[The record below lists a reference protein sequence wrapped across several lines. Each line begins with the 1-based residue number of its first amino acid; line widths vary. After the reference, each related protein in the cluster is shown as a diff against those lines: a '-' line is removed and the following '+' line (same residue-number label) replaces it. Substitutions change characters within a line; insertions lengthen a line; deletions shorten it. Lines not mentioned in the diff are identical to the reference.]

1 MNSSRYMIARL
12 LLSFGLHR
20 KIKRLSE
27 AADEM
32 HLLRVAEEILGEE
45 VWEQAEGI
53 EAVSVE
59 YWTLRKLMIQKLKLE
74 ESAGKAG
81 VVLDTSNEER
91 NAVLSQTN
99 QACLALERKR
109 DELILNSEALIAERD
124 RIIAQAQLVRRK
136 FDAART
142 KVQVLSGESNT
153 AEIIKGE
160 RSKLAGYKV
169 EFSSLKVKRDEVGD
183 RIHVLDEK
191 IAKIESAIA
200 EDRTKLREEASSAYQ
215 SIGKANRDMSKLTAE
230 LGLVE
235 LEMKDHHCEIG
246 RYVSN
251 HAGSD
256 EVCTKIC
263 KDHAHLV
270 AQMQSLR
277 SSIALNHK
285 LAAMA
290 GV

>member
-1 MNSSRYMIARL
+1 MIARL

-20 KIKRLSE
+20 KNKRLSE

-32 HLLRVAEEILGEE
+32 HLLRMAEEILGED
-45 VWEQAEGI
+45 VWEQAEEI
-53 EAVSVE
+53 EALSVE
-59 YWTLRKLMIQKLKLE
+59 YWNLRKLTIQRDKLQELAAQ
-74 ESAGKAG
+74 AGA
-81 VVLDTSNEER
+81 VLDTSHEER
-91 NAVLSQTN
+91 NAILNQTN
-99 QACLALERKR
+99 QACLALEKKR
-109 DELILNSEALIAERD
+109 DALISNSESLIAERD
-124 RIIAQAQLVRRK
+124 KIIAQAQQIRRK
-136 FDAART
+136 FDASRT
-142 KVQVLSGESNT
+142 KVQVLSGEAGT
-153 AEIIKGE
+153 AEIIKLE

-169 EFSSLKVKRDEVGD
+169 DFAALKAQRDEVGE

-191 IAKIESAIA
+191 IRRIEEAIA
-200 EDRTKLREEASSAYQ
+200 EDRKKLRVEASSAYQ
-215 SIGKANRDMSKLTAE
+215 SIGKANRDMSKLTADI
-230 LGLVE
+230 GLID
-235 LEMKDHHCEIG
+235 LEMKEHHCEIG

-256 EVCTKIC
+256 PVCTKIC

>member
-32 HLLRVAEEILGEE
+32 HLLRMAEEILGED
-45 VWEQAEGI
+45 VWEQAEEI
-53 EAVSVE
+53 EAISVE

-81 VVLDTSNEER
+81 IVLDTSHEER
-91 NAVLSQTN
+91 NAVLNQTN

-109 DELILNSEALIAERD
+109 DQLILNSEVHIAERD
-124 RIIAQAQLVRRK
+124 RIIAQAQLIRRK

-142 KVQVLSGESNT
+142 KVQVLSGEANT

-169 EFSSLKVKRDEVGD
+169 DFSLLKAKRDEVGD

-191 IAKIESAIA
+191 ITKIESAIA

-251 HAGSD
+251 HAGTD
-256 EVCTKIC
+256 KVCTKIC

>member
-1 MNSSRYMIARL
+1 MNSTRYMIARL

-20 KIKRLSE
+20 KTKRLSE

-32 HLLRVAEEILGEE
+32 HLLRLAEEILGED
-45 VWEQAEGI
+45 VWEQAEEI
-53 EAVSVE
+53 EPLSVE
-59 YWTLRKLMIQKLKLE
+59 YWSLRKLSMKKEKLDE
-74 ESAGKAG
+74 AVAKAG
-81 VVLDTSNEER
+81 SILDTSHEER
-91 NAVLSQTN
+91 NAILEQTN
-99 QACLALERKR
+99 QACLALEKKR
-109 DELILNSEALIAERD
+109 DTLIEHSEVLIADRD
-124 RIIAQAQLVRRK
+124 RIISEAQRIRRK

-142 KVQVLSGESNT
+142 KVQVLSGEPDT
-153 AEIIKGE
+153 TEIIKSE

-169 EFSSLKVKRDEVGD
+169 EFAALKKKRDEIGEK
-183 RIHVLDEK
+183 IHALDEK
-191 IAKIESAIA
+191 ITQIEAAIA
-200 EDRTKLREEASSAYQ
+200 EDRKKLRVEASSAYQ
-215 SIGKANRDMSKLTAE
+215 SIGKANRDVSKLTAE
-230 LGLVE
+230 IGLVE
-235 LEMKDHHCEIG
+235 IEMVEHFGEIG

-256 EVCTKIC
+256 PVCTKIC

-290 GV
+290 AV

>member
-20 KIKRLSE
+20 KTKRLTE

-32 HLLRVAEEILGEE
+32 HLLRMAEEILGEE
-45 VWEQAEGI
+45 VWDQAEEI
-53 EAVSVE
+53 EAISVE
-59 YWTLRKLMIQKLKLE
+59 YWTLRKLMIEKIKLE
-74 ESAGKAG
+74 EAAAKAG
-81 VVLDTSNEER
+81 IILDTSHEER
-91 NAVLSQTN
+91 NAVLNQTN

-109 DELILNSEALIAERD
+109 DQLIKNSEMLTAERD
-124 RIIAQAQLVRRK
+124 KIIAKAQQIRRK
-136 FDAART
+136 FDASRT
-142 KVQVLSGESNT
+142 KVQVLSGEVDT
-153 AEIIKGE
+153 AEIIKAE

-169 EFSSLKVKRDEVGD
+169 DFAALKAKRDEIGEK
-183 RIHVLDEK
+183 IQQIDEK
-191 IAKIESAIA
+191 ITRIEAAIA
-200 EDRTKLREEASSAYQ
+200 EDRKKLRIEASNAYQ
-215 SIGKANRDMSKLTAE
+215 SIGKANRDVSKLTAE
-230 LGLVE
+230 IGLLE
-235 LEMKDHHCEIG
+235 LQMKDHYCEIG

-251 HAGSD
+251 HAGT
-256 EVCTKIC
+256 EPICTEIC
-263 KDHAHLV
+263 KDHSHLV

>member
-1 MNSSRYMIARL
+1 MIART

-20 KIKRLSE
+20 KNKRLSE

-32 HLLRVAEEILGEE
+32 HLLRVAEEILGED
-45 VWEQAEGI
+45 VWEQAEDI
-53 EAVSVE
+53 EDISVE
-59 YWTLRKLMIQKLKLE
+59 YWTLRKLSIKKE
-74 ESAGKAG
+74 KIGNSVSKAG
-81 VVLDTSNEER
+81 VVLDTSHEER
-91 NAVLSQTN
+91 NAVLNQTN
-99 QACLALERKR
+99 QACLALEKKR
-109 DELILNSEALIAERD
+109 DQLIANSEALIAERD
-124 RIIAQAQLVRRK
+124 RVISQAQQIRRK
-136 FDAART
+136 FDASRT
-142 KVQVLSGESNT
+142 KVQVLSGEANT

-169 EFSSLKVKRDEVGD
+169 DFSTLKTQRDEVGE
-183 RIHVLDEK
+183 RIHALDEK
-191 IAKIESAIA
+191 ITQIEAAIA
-200 EDRTKLREEASSAYQ
+200 EDRKKLREEASSAYQ

-230 LGLVE
+230 IGLIELQMVE
-235 LEMKDHHCEIG
+235 HYGEIG
-246 RYVSN
+246 RYISN

-256 EVCTKIC
+256 GVCTKIC